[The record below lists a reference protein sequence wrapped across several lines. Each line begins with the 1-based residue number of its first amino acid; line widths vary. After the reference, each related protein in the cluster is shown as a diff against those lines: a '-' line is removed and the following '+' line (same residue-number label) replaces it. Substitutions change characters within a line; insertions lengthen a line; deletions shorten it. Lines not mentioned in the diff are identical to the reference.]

1 MYIAG
6 QETVHKG
13 FYPSLRLSYDSAP
26 ISQDNGVPVDTQTC
40 SFIHKGLP
48 NILGYQLA

>member
-26 ISQDNGVPVDTQTC
+26 ISLPVDTQTC

-48 NILGYQLA
+48 NILGSQLA